1 MMSKEARLGLLV
13 LLGVI
18 LFLLALFG
26 LAQRAF
32 LFSDVMYI
40 RARFNQVAGLQPGA
54 PVQFQGVS
62 IGRVEAVNLPP
73 APGEPIEV
81 IMAIQRKARYLIR
94 KDTRALIK
102 TEGLIGEEI
111 VVLVAGSPDQ
121 PPVEEGDY
129 IAGVDPID
137 LYEVTDRV
145 VSSVARF
152 DSAAVS
158 VSQIVQDI
166 RKGKGTLGKF
176 IYDSTAYVAFVRA
189 MQQADAVMSNL
200 SQEAAALVEIARDAS
215 VGVETIIQK
224 INTGE
229 GTVARFLNDPSLYN
243 SLKMS
248 ADSLQHVVAAIQV
261 LLDRTEDAINWGNL
275 ALFRAAENMEA
286 LKHNWLFRG
295 YYEERGY
302 LEKAPFEVRERALEE
317 TLKEL
322 ARQKQELLEWEER
335 LKTWEA
341 RLRKLGAA
349 VKADSIQVQ
358 ENP

>member
-1 MMSKEARLGLLV
+1 MSKEARLGLLV
-13 LLGVI
+13 LLGVL
-18 LFLLALFG
+18 LFLLVLFG
-26 LAQRAF
+26 LAQQSF

-81 IMAIQRKARYLIR
+81 IMAIQRKARHLIR

-121 PPVEEGDY
+121 PAVEEGDY
-129 IAGVDPID
+129 ITGVDPID
-137 LYEVTDRV
+137 LYEITDRV

-152 DSAAVS
+152 DSAAIS
-158 VSQIVQDI
+158 ISQIVQDI

-176 IYDSTAYVAFVRA
+176 VYDSTAYIVFVEA
-189 MQQADAVMSNL
+189 MQQANAVMSSL
-200 SQEAAALVEIARDAS
+200 SEEAGALVDIAREAS

-224 INTGE
+224 INSGE
-229 GTVARFLNDPSLYN
+229 GAVARFLNDPSLYH
-243 SLKMS
+243 SLKAS
-248 ADSLQHVVAAIQV
+248 ADSLQQI
-261 LLDRTEDAINWGNL
+261 LRGINYLIDRTEDAINWGNL

-295 YYEERGY
+295 YYEQRGY
-302 LEKAPFEVRERALEE
+302 LEKAPFETRERALEE
-317 TLKEL
+317 ELKEL
-322 ARQKQELLEWEER
+322 ARQKQELLQWEARLKAWEER
-335 LKTWEA
+335 L
-341 RLRKLGAA
+341 RKLEAA
-349 VKADSIQVQ
+349 VKADSTQAQ
-358 ENP
+358 GNR